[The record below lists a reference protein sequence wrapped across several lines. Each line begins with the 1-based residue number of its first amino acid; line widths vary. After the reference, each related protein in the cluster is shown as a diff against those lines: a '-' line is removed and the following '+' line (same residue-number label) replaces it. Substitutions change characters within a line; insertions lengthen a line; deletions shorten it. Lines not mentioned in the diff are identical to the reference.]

1 MEHLPIFINLKQKP
15 ALVVG
20 GGDIALRKINLLIK
34 AQAKVNCLSLL
45 FCEEI
50 KNLSMDGTLNLIEK
64 SFNEEDIKDYSIFRA
79 MADSEALRLKYSNN
93 DIYNKYKPG
102 GEISQK
108 LYKIAEKIR
117 YEKIGCEVFT
127 GIKKNLFFIKTVY

>member
-34 AQAKVNCLSLL
+34 AQAKVYCLSPL

-64 SFNEEDIKDYSIFRA
+64 SFDEEDIKDYSIIIA
-79 MADSEALRLKYSNN
+79 ATDDSYADLE
-93 DIYNKYKPG
+93 D
-102 GEISQK
+102 
-108 LYKIAEKIR
+108 
-117 YEKIGCEVFT
+117 FT
-127 GIKKNLFFIKTVY
+127 SSRT